1 MGNVNHYCNG
11 EYRND
16 GWSLAGSGVTQLQHC
31 WGQSSVDD
39 TKYASC
45 PSSKGAGCVT
55 FPIDISSVPDGAV
68 ITSITIRCRC
78 NRTTSNPDSITIQLT
93 CSDDT
98 SRWTTRTVTP
108 TQVIEDIEIATYQCD
123 ATGRPWDRHR
133 LNKIMCRAF
142 CYGGHADRIRCY
154 RLYCVINYRVR
165 PTVDVSAPSGTVYTS
180 SPTIS
185 WVYNQTD
192 GDPQKKAEYR
202 IFTAVQAAAASFD
215 PDTAPPVFA
224 TTINGD
230 LSSAVLPT
238 SINPDDYK
246 IYVRVWST
254 FDAKSL
260 WVGKSFT
267 VQGPAPAVPGNDD
280 GDTGGTP
287 GVGTILVVPDS
298 YNSSA
303 SLTFRDASNLLSVQQ
318 ADFETQTD
326 STESTQTNCT
336 AARDASKA
344 FGSGLASLKLTASS
358 AATMSDTTSYVEVAE
373 QTPITVRGQFL
384 AGSTGRDINLVAEFF
399 DSTFTSLGSITASGS
414 DVTGSWTE
422 ISESGTTPIGTQFA
436 TVKKEIVSPASLEV
450 HYVDRIGLMYGA
462 DSAWSDG
469 GHMSRNLL
477 SAAQSNMDAADGSNP
492 WITANSATT
501 YSRVAASGTGSNGS
515 NMSQMKYV
523 GISPTIAYRA
533 TSSVFTS
540 PTSGTNYTLNKPSGT
555 TDGDLLIAYVTC
567 TGANT
572 IHPPADWTLVNSAIV
587 STSTGESLFVLKH
600 NGAAADPSTWTDGF
614 LTTAT
619 TRRSAVVVG
628 YSGAADID
636 SQFVAE
642 SVKTDSSGNLV
653 HTTATV
659 NNTVGNAWR
668 LCAFAYRDNV
678 SGGASVANIAPPSVV
693 PPIAFVGAATK
704 WTSITSSTSSYT
716 LNRPSGVVSGDLMIA
731 TVAISNTTPTVT
743 APSGWTVVT
752 QFTSDGSVD
761 GRMAILKRTAGS
773 SEPSSWTGSLS
784 VASLPI
790 LTEVV
795 AYRNCD
801 TAANQFID
809 YDTSVKSG
817 GSTITTGSVT
827 NDNSGAWRICSFM
840 ASRQTL
846 TSSPSFSSSEVS
858 ERADDSAAYSGSGY
872 HETGA
877 RAINAG
883 IYDSNGSVSTGVHS
897 RTGTL
902 SASWYDAASWIALIK
917 PLPSAPAPGANETER
932 VDNTNGSA
940 NPWQTLSVYD
950 SNGVIGVGN
959 TSVTGVLT
967 PGSGTAADS
976 VVSWIGIMKP
986 ADPVVEGTVEA
997 KLTSA
1002 ISLSTIDQSVIDL
1015 SGGKV
1020 SLVGSFLGSTDGTPY
1035 LTMEFYNGNEL
1046 ISSQVAEGSVFNS
1059 TTWTK
1064 SAATFT
1070 VPTDVQITRLRPI
1083 VGAKDRAINDTV
1095 SFDSVGIMLG
1105 ETSTYRPGTGRDAH
1119 PIWSKAQIQYQ
1130 EDDGT
1135 GYGDWIDLPGQ
1146 GFNPPVYDDLSGS
1159 CVYVDQ
1165 TIIPLV
1171 KRRYRIQTV
1180 SYGFAGDVFV
1190 SGYGPPSEEVG
1201 LSAANWWIKDI
1212 GYPEN
1217 NMILRVRPEMDV
1229 TTTNTATVFQPLGED
1244 FPYVVTEGFK
1254 GDTFTLTFVV
1264 NKNEYADLRALLNNG
1279 RTLYLQTDV
1288 DNAWWVRAI
1297 SDLDADLLP
1306 TGRRK
1311 VNPLRFFKVT
1321 FAQVKPEV

>member
-1 MGNVNHYCNG
+1 
-11 EYRND
+11 
-16 GWSLAGSGVTQLQHC
+16 VT
-31 WGQSSVDD
+31 
-39 TKYASC
+39 
-45 PSSKGAGCVT
+45 
-55 FPIDISSVPDGAV
+55 
-68 ITSITIRCRC
+68 
-78 NRTTSNPDSITIQLT
+78 
-93 CSDDT
+93 
-98 SRWTTRTVTP
+98 
-108 TQVIEDIEIATYQCD
+108 
-123 ATGRPWDRHR
+123 
-133 LNKIMCRAF
+133 
-142 CYGGHADRIRCY
+142 
-154 RLYCVINYRVR
+154 
-165 PTVDVSAPSGTVYTS
+165 APSGTVYTS
-180 SPTIS
+180 SPTVS
-185 WVYNQTD
+185 WVYSQTD

-202 IFTAVQAAAASFD
+202 IFTAVQAATASFD
-215 PDTAPPVFA
+215 PDTAPPVFSA
-224 TTINGD
+224 TVNGD
-230 LSSAVLPT
+230 LSSVVLPT
-238 SINPDDYK
+238 SINPDNYK
-246 IYVRVWST
+246 IFVRVWST
-254 FDAKSL
+254 FDAKSV

-267 VQGPAPAVPGNDD
+267 VQGPAPAIPGNDD
-280 GDTGGTP
+280 GGESGTP
-287 GVGTILVVPDS
+287 GVGTILVVPDP
-298 YNSSA
+298 YNSAA

-318 ADFETQTD
+318 ADFETLTD
-326 STESTQTNCT
+326 STASTQINCSV
-336 AARDASKA
+336 ARDSSQA
-344 FGSGLASLKLTASS
+344 FGTGLASLRMTASS
-358 AATMSDTTSYVEVAE
+358 AATMSDTTSYIEVAD

-384 AGSTGRDINLVAEFF
+384 AGTVGRDINLVATFY

-422 ISESGTTPIGTQFA
+422 ISETGTTPIGTRFA
-436 TVKKEIVSPASLEV
+436 TVKKEIVSPASLEN
-450 HYVDRIGLMYGA
+450 HYVDRIGLMYGS

-477 SAAQSNMDAADGSNP
+477 TAAQSNMDTVDANNP
-492 WITANSATT
+492 WITGNSATS

-515 NMSQMKYV
+515 NVSQMKYL
-523 GISPTIAYRA
+523 GISPTIAFRA

-540 PTSGTNYTLNKPSGT
+540 PTSGTNFTLNKPAGT
-555 TDGDLLIAYVTC
+555 TDGDLLIAYVSC
-567 TGANT
+567 TGSNT
-572 IHPPADWTLVNSAIV
+572 MHPPAGWTLVNSANV
-587 STSTGESLFVLKH
+587 STSTGEALFVLKR
-600 NGAAADPSTWTDGF
+600 NGLTADPTTWTDGF
-614 LTTAT
+614 LGTAT
-619 TRRSAVVVG
+619 TRRTAVVVG

-642 SVKTDSSGNLV
+642 NVKTDSSGNLV

-678 SGGASVANIAPPSVV
+678 AGGTSIANKQPPSTV
-693 PPIAFVGAATK
+693 PPIAFVGAASK
-704 WTSITSSTSSYT
+704 WTSTSSAVTSYT
-716 LNRPSGVVSGDLMIA
+716 INRPSGVASGDLMIA
-731 TVAISNTTPTVT
+731 TVALSNSTPNVT
-743 APSGWTVVT
+743 APSGWTLVT
-752 QFTSDGSVD
+752 QFETDGTVD
-761 GRMAILKRTAGS
+761 GYMAILKRTAGS
-773 SEPSSWTGSLS
+773 SEPTSWTGTLS
-784 VASLPI
+784 QASLPI
-790 LTEVV
+790 ITEVV

-809 YDTSVKSG
+809 SDTSSKSG
-817 GSTITTGSVT
+817 GSTITTASVT
-827 NDNSGAWRICSFM
+827 NDNSGAWRVCSFM

-846 TSSPSFSSSEVS
+846 SFAPTFSSSEVS
-858 ERADDSAAYSGSGY
+858 ERADDSASYGGSGRY
-872 HETGA
+872 GTGA
-877 RAINAG
+877 RAINAAV
-883 IYDSNGSVSTGVHS
+883 YDSNGSVSTGVHS

-902 SASWYDAASWIALIK
+902 SASWYDAASWIGIIK
-917 PLPSAPAPGANETER
+917 PLPTPAAPGANETER
-932 VDNTNGSA
+932 LDNTNGSS
-940 NPWQTLSVYD
+940 NPWQTLAIYD
-950 SNGVIGVGN
+950 SNGVVGVGN

-967 PGSGTAADS
+967 PGSGSTCDS
-976 VVSWIGIMKP
+976 VVSWIGIIKP
-986 ADPVVEGTVEA
+986 ADPIVEGTVES

-1002 ISLSTIDQSVIDL
+1002 ISLSTIDPAVL
-1015 SGGKV
+1015 ALTGGKV
-1020 SLVGSFLGSTDGTPY
+1020 SLVGSFLGSTGGTPY

-1046 ISSQVAEGSVFNS
+1046 ISSQVAEGNVFNS

-1095 SFDSVGIMLG
+1095 SFDSVGVMLG
-1105 ETSTYRPGTGRDAH
+1105 DTSTYRPGTGRDAH
-1119 PIWSKAQIQYQ
+1119 PIWSRAQIQYQ

-1135 GYGDWIDLPGQ
+1135 GYGDWTDLPGQ
-1146 GFNPPVYDDLSGS
+1146 GFNPPSYDDLNGS

-1180 SYGFAGDVFV
+1180 SYGFGGDVFV

-1244 FPYVVTEGFK
+1244 FPFVVTEGFK

-1264 NKNEYADLRALLNNG
+1264 DKNEYADLRALLNNG

-1297 SDLDADLLP
+1297 SDLDANLLP